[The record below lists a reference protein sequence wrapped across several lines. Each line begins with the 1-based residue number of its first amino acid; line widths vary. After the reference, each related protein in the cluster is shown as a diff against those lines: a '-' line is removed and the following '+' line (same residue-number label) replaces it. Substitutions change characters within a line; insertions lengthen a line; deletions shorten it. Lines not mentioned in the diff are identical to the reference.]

1 VIQSCEDL
9 ILESIIDYCV
19 LLLYGFCGMMK
30 QKIAWL
36 GANNVDC
43 HVELVKVH
51 GHLKY
56 SLVQI
61 VVH

>member
-1 VIQSCEDL
+1 MQV
-9 ILESIIDYCV
+9 
-19 LLLYGFCGMMK
+19 MK
-30 QKIAWL
+30 QKTAWL
-36 GANNVDC
+36 GANNVDF